1 MPVGVG
7 LLDEGDFRIAVPVL
21 QRLLALDGRY
31 NRVGLLVPDQT
42 VHSML
47 GCETGDGIGLVFVYS
62 PSKVFCHADVE
73 CAILVAS

>member
-1 MPVGVG
+1 MGVG
-7 LLDEGDFRIAVPVL
+7 LLDEGDFPVAL
-21 QRLLALDGRY
+21 PGFHLLFALDSRDDGIA
-31 NRVGLLVPDQT
+31 LLVPDQI

-73 CAILVAS
+73 CAISVAS